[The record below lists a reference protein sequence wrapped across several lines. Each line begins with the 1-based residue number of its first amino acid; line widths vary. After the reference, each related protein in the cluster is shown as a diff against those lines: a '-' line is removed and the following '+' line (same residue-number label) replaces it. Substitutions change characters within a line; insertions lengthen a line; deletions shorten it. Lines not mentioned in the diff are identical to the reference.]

1 MLSKAEVKNLFS
13 SSLSRKV
20 VTSIQDINLEAVD
33 AEKYIYLV
41 PNTSGTYDEYI
52 VVNKKLEKMGDW
64 NTDLSGYVTKA
75 EVGDL
80 VKNNVNTIISTSIG
94 DLTNYGGDNITL
106 VEKVEEIDNRL
117 KWSEITTD

>member
-1 MLSKAEVKNLFS
+1 
-13 SSLSRKV
+13 
-20 VTSIQDINLEAVD
+20 
-33 AEKYIYLV
+33 
-41 PNTSGTYDEYI
+41 
-52 VVNKKLEKMGDW
+52 MGDW

-94 DLTNYGGDNITL
+94 DLTNYGGENITL